1 MQEKKTMNGYL
12 KRFALSIMTFTFLA
26 IPVFS
31 LPAVNPYLP
40 DTSGEFIYFRDY
52 SFQNESI
59 IGFLYY
65 NESTYAVRFYS
76 PANTGKKIPEKDI
89 CLYISVNP
97 QSKNLDM
104 TGEKIVGAG
113 AKEDT
118 EIINY
123 MHDLFYE
130 LTARRQKI
138 GNLGESPLI
147 SKEDYVQFG
156 GNVKIRYNSY
166 VPIFNI
172 ESISS
177 VSGKP
182 LLETQ
187 TCGFLSNSTDISF
200 SAFKGVNGLP
210 KDKKREFKKDK
221 KTPVR
226 VGIDGQTI
234 QIDSGW
240 KTAMDNMWFLGDY
253 AFLSMTT
260 LPALPE
266 KSNNLQLLTRKLT
279 EGTARTYSIWP
290 QHKVESDSQK
300 IMIMNVFLQPEIEN
314 VTRDFK
320 TITKKKDGTYAF
332 VTLTVY
338 DSVYQKNRSYF
349 DAILKSYK
357 TE

>member
-1 MQEKKTMNGYL
+1 MNGFRL
-12 KRFALSIMTFTFLA
+12 KKSVLSLVVA
-26 IPVFS
+26 VCCLSSVFS
-31 LPAVNPYLP
+31 LPAVKPFIP
-40 DTSGEFIYFRDY
+40 DISGEFIYFKDY

-76 PANTGKKIPEKDI
+76 PANAGKKILEKDI

-172 ESISS
+172 ETISS
-177 VSGKP
+177 ASGKP

-187 TCGFLSNSTDISF
+187 TCGFLSNSTDTSF
-200 SAFKGVNGLP
+200 TAFKGVNGLP
-210 KDKKREFKKDK
+210 KDKKRDFKKNK
-221 KTPVR
+221 VTPVK
-226 VGIDGQTI
+226 VGIDGQSI

-253 AFLSMTT
+253 AFLSMSS
-260 LPALPE
+260 LPAVPE

-279 EGTARTYSIWP
+279 EGTTRTYSIWP

-300 IMIMNVFLQPEIEN
+300 IKIMNVFLQPEIEN

-320 TITKKKDGTYAF
+320 ILTRKKDGTYAF

-349 DAILKSYK
+349 DAILKSYSA
-357 TE
+357 E

>member
-130 LTARRQKI
+130 LTVRRQKI

-187 TCGFLSNSTDISF
+187 TCGFLSNSTDTSF

-279 EGTARTYSIWP
+279 EGTARTYSIWS